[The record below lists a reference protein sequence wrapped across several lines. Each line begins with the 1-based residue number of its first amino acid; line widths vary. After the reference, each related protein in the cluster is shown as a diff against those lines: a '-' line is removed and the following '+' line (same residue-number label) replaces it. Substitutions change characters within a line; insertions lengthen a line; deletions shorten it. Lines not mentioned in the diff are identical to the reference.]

1 MIQTGKRIQGKN
13 WCNDTDRGKRTGKKI
28 GVMILTGERVLGKN
42 WCNDTDKEKSTGKNL
57 V

>member
-1 MIQTGKRIQGKN
+1 MIQTGDRVPGKN
-13 WCNDTDRGKRTGKKI
+13 WCNNTDRGKSTGEKI

-42 WCNDTDKEKSTGKNL
+42 WCNDTDREKNTGEKL